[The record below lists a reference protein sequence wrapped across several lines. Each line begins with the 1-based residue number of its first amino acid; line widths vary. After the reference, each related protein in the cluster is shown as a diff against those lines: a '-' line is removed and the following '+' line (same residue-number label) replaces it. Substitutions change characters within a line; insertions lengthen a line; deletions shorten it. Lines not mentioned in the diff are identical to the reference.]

1 MRLQQ
6 PWPKGKT
13 INKASP
19 YGWRRHPISGKRKF
33 HRGVDVAGSFP
44 VTAAGDGVVGH
55 IGWSRSGGGHVV
67 GIDHGSL
74 WTFYYHG
81 AHATKLRKGQRVEAG
96 DAIYTSGTT
105 GASTGNHLHF
115 EVRKSKTWGNT
126 VDPELYLSERAPV
139 ASNKVS
145 GRLDKTTWKQWQ
157 TALKDYGYKGR
168 IDGIPGRHTYT
179 AMQKWA
185 GCKADGII
193 GPNTRR
199 AVQTK
204 LGVKPDGKWGK
215 LTISALQRKLNAGKI

>member
-1 MRLQQ
+1 MRLQN
-6 PWPKGKT
+6 PWPADRS
-13 INKASP
+13 INKNSP
-19 YGWRRHPISGKRKF
+19 YGWRTHPISGKRAF

-55 IGWSRSGGGHVV
+55 IGFSRTGGGNVV
-67 GIDHGSL
+67 GIDHGSV

-81 AHATKLRKGQRVEAG
+81 AHKTGLKKGERVEAG
-96 DAIYTSGTT
+96 TFVYFSGTT
-105 GASTGNHLHF
+105 GSSTGDHLHF

-145 GRLDKTTWKQWQ
+145 GQLDKTTWKQWQ
-157 TALKDYGYKGR
+157 TALREYGYKGR
-168 IDGIPGRHTYT
+168 IDGIPGRLTYT

-185 GCKADGII
+185 GVTADGII

-199 AVQTK
+199 AVQVK
-204 LGVKPDGKWGK
+204 LDVKPDGVWGK
-215 LTISALQRKLNAGKI
+215 LTISALQRQLNTGTI